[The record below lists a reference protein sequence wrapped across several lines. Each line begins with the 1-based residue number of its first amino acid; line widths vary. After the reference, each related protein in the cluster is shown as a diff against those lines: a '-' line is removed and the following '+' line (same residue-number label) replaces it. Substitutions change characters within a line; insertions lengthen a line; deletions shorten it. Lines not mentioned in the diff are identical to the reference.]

1 MGEPVGRPVVR
12 TLIEKMRADPATL
25 DGAVAA
31 VRRQSPLVGRLPEHQ
46 VRRHVAAL
54 LDVVASAFAHSPAA
68 HSAAAA
74 ADGPVSGGGNGIGTG
89 TGEGELGASAAVADR
104 LAFDRAI
111 QGVPL
116 AALLDGFQAGRVYAL
131 SRLIDE
137 ARAAQATEELFDALG
152 ELDAYS
158 HELRNRLIDAYR
170 AREEELGR
178 SGYSARARALRELL
192 LGEPTAAP
200 PEALLEPG
208 LRYHCL
214 IADVTDPHRAAPTEA
229 VLVSGGGVSGFVDGQ
244 LCSATPR
251 LPAPERVGDLLVIAT
266 PAVRIAQLADAYRAA
281 AAAMAAARAR
291 GLRGLRSVTDMAVP
305 AAVHAQPRIG
315 RFLAE
320 QRLSRLDPAEQF
332 HRLLAETALAY
343 LEHGRRVETTAAALH
358 VHPNTVKHRLRR
370 FGALT
375 DFDEPP
381 EPGDTLEHSVRWW
394 WALRAWLE

>member
-1 MGEPVGRPVVR
+1 MVEAAGRWVVR
-12 TLIEKMRADPATL
+12 TLIEKLRADPATV

-54 LDVVASAFAHSPAA
+54 LDVVANAFVHSPQSSSGSSTNATSTPADAA
-68 HSAAAA
+68 
-74 ADGPVSGGGNGIGTG
+74 IGTS
-89 TGEGELGASAAVADR
+89 ELGPTVAVAER
-104 LAFDRAI
+104 LAFDRAV
-111 QGVPL
+111 QGIPL
-116 AALLDGFQAGRVYAL
+116 AALLDGFQAGRVYTL
-131 SRLIDE
+131 SRLIEE
-137 ARAAQATEELFDALG
+137 ARDANVTDELFDALA

-170 AREEELGR
+170 AREDELAR
-178 SGYSARARALRELL
+178 TGYAARAQALRDLL

-229 VLVSGGGVSGFVDGQ
+229 VLVSAGGVSGFVDGQ
-244 LCSATPR
+244 LCSATPG
-251 LPAPERVGDLLVIAT
+251 LPPAERVSELLVVAT
-266 PAVRIAQLADAYRAA
+266 PAVRITELADAYRAA
-281 AAAMAAARAR
+281 STAMAAARVQGLK
-291 GLRGLRSVTDMAVP
+291 GLRATTDLAVS

-315 RFLAE
+315 RFLADE
-320 QRLSRLDPAEQF
+320 HLSRLNPGDAF

-343 LEHGRRVETTAAALH
+343 LDHGRHVEPAAAFLH

-370 FGALT
+370 FAALT
-375 DFDEPP
+375 GFDQPP
-381 EPGDTLEHSVRWW
+381 TDPADTLEQTVRWW
-394 WALRAWLE
+394 WSLRAWLA

>member
-1 MGEPVGRPVVR
+1 MGESAGRPVLR
-12 TLIEKMRADPATL
+12 TLIEKLRADPATL

-54 LDVVASAFAHSPAA
+54 LDVVASAFAHSPSA
-68 HSAAAA
+68 HAPGTHPSLADGGSPAAA
-74 ADGPVSGGGNGIGTG
+74 GI
-89 TGEGELGASAAVADR
+89 GEGELGPSAAVADH

-137 ARAAQATEELFDALG
+137 ARAAHATEELFDALA

-178 SGYSARARALRELL
+178 SGYSARSRALRELL
-192 LGEPTAAP
+192 LGEPAAAP

-208 LRYHCL
+208 LRYHCV
-214 IADVTDPHRAAPTEA
+214 IADVTDPRRAAPAEA
-229 VLVSGGGVSGFVDGQ
+229 VLVSGGGVSGFVDGW

-251 LPAPERVGDLLVIAT
+251 LPAPQRVGDLLVVAT
-266 PAVRIAQLADAYRAA
+266 PAVRLTELPDAYRAA
-281 AAAMAAARAR
+281 AAALAAARAQ
-291 GLRGLRSVTDMAVP
+291 GLRGLHAVTRLAVP
-305 AAVHAQPRIG
+305 AAVHAQSRIG

-320 QRLSRLDPAEQF
+320 ERLARLDPDDPF
-332 HRLLAETALAY
+332 HRLLAQTTLTY

-375 DFDEPP
+375 DFDEPE
-381 EPGDTLEHSVRWW
+381 EPGDTMQQAVRWW
-394 WALRAWLE
+394 WALRAWLG

>member
-1 MGEPVGRPVVR
+1 MVESAGRSVVR
-12 TLIEKMRADPATL
+12 TLIEKLRADPATV

-31 VRRQSPLVGRLPEHQ
+31 VRRQTPLVARLPEHQ

-54 LDVVASAFAHSPAA
+54 LDVVANAFAHSP
-68 HSAAAA
+68 HGVNGPNSPNGSNGSND
-74 ADGPVSGGGNGIGTG
+74 ADRDPGAGV
-89 TGEGELGASAAVADR
+89 ELGPSVAVAER
-104 LAFDRAI
+104 LAFDRAV

-137 ARAAQATEELFDALG
+137 ARMANATDGLFDALA

-170 AREEELGR
+170 AREDELAR
-178 SGYSARARALRELL
+178 SGYAARAQALRELL

-200 PEALLEPG
+200 PEALLEPA

-229 VLVSGGGVSGFVDGQ
+229 VLVSAGGVSGFVDGQ
-244 LCSATPR
+244 LCSATPG
-251 LPAPERVGDLLVIAT
+251 LPATERVGELLVVAT
-266 PAVRIAQLADAYRAA
+266 PAVRITELADAYRAA
-281 AAAMAAARAR
+281 SAAMAAARAR
-291 GLRGLRSVTDMAVP
+291 GLRGLCAVTDLAVS

-320 QRLSRLDPAEQF
+320 EHLSRLNPGDAF

-343 LEHGRRVETTAAALH
+343 LDHGRRVEPAAAFLH

-370 FGALT
+370 FAALT
-375 DFDEPP
+375 GFDEPP
-381 EPGDTLEHSVRWW
+381 QPADTLERTVRWW
-394 WALRAWLE
+394 WSLRAWLE

>member
-1 MGEPVGRPVVR
+1 MGESAGRPVVR
-12 TLIEKMRADPATL
+12 TLIEKMRADPSML

-31 VRRQSPLVGRLPEHQ
+31 VRRQSPLVGKLPEHQ

-54 LDVVASAFAHSPAA
+54 LDVAASAFAHSPAA
-68 HSAAAA
+68 HGSTADGSAAGA
-74 ADGPVSGGGNGIGTG
+74 GTG
-89 TGEGELGASAAVADR
+89 SADGELGPSAAVADR

-192 LGEPTAAP
+192 LGEPAAAP

-244 LCSATPR
+244 LCSATPH
-251 LPAPERVGDLLVIAT
+251 LPAPGRVGDLLVIAT
-266 PAVRIAQLADAYRAA
+266 PAVRITELADAYRAA
-281 AAAMAAARAR
+281 AAAMSAARAR
-291 GLRGLRSVTDMAVP
+291 GLRGLRTVTDLAVQ
-305 AAVHAQPRIG
+305 AAAHAQPRLG

-320 QRLSRLDPAEQF
+320 QRLSRLDPAEAY
-332 HRLLAETALAY
+332 HRLLAQTALTY
-343 LEHGRRVETTAAALH
+343 LEHGRRVESAAAALH

-370 FGALT
+370 FAALT

>member
-1 MGEPVGRPVVR
+1 MGGSAGRPVVR
-12 TLIEKMRADPATL
+12 ALIEKLRADPGTL

-54 LDVVASAFAHSPAA
+54 LDVAVSAFAHGAA
-68 HSAAAA
+68 
-74 ADGPVSGGGNGIGTG
+74 GGGEPGAGG
-89 TGEGELGASAAVADR
+89 AGGAGEGELGPSAAVAER

-137 ARAAQATEELFDALG
+137 ARAAGATEELFDALAQ
-152 ELDAYS
+152 LDAYS

-178 SGYSARARALRELL
+178 SGYGARARALRGLL
-192 LGEPTAAP
+192 LGEPTAAA

-208 LRYHCL
+208 VRYHCL
-214 IADVTDPHRAAPTEA
+214 IADVTDPRRAAPAEA
-229 VLVSGGGVSGFVDGQ
+229 MLGSGGGVSGFVDGL
-244 LCSATPR
+244 LCSATPHPP
-251 LPAPERVGDLLVIAT
+251 PAERVGQLLVVAT
-266 PAVRIAQLADAYRAA
+266 PAVRIGDLPEAYRAA
-281 AAAMAAARAR
+281 VVALAAARAR
-291 GLRGLRSVTDMAVP
+291 GLRGLREVTTLAVP

-320 QRLSRLDPAEQF
+320 QRLARLDPTEPF
-332 HRLLAETALAY
+332 HRLLAQTAITY
-343 LEHGRRVETTAAALH
+343 LEHGRRVESAATALH

-370 FGALT
+370 LSALS
-375 DFDEPP
+375 DFDQPP
-381 EPGDTLEHSVRWW
+381 QPGDALEHSVRWW
-394 WALRAWLE
+394 WALRAWLD